1 MELEHIRKQLDKL
14 DQSLKYIILLRT
26 SLAVSVGKVKAEK
39 DLPVYQADREQA
51 IYGALK
57 DFCEQTGVN
66 IKLLTGIYKDLI
78 AESIRIEENLE
89 QYLHT
94 TCCDHLEVIAP
105 PLDRSMQSLNEFVT
119 HMDSVTDCLNAR
131 CVDGNSFFKLISET
145 CASLLETTGTTS
157 ERKKNDREQTTC
169 KDGRLTV

>member
-89 QYLHT
+89 QYLPKSNAGNLAEID
-94 TCCDHLEVIAP
+94 CVLEHSIQA
-105 PLDRSMQSLNEFVT
+105 LNEFT
-119 HMDSVTDCLNAR
+119 TRMDFLTDCLKSHAIT
-131 CVDGNSFFKLISET
+131 GNNFFKTISKSNENYM
-145 CASLLETTGTTS
+145 ETT
-157 ERKKNDREQTTC
+157 E
-169 KDGRLTV
+169 